1 MPRGAAGADP
11 LTYNQTFQPRNP
23 FPIIRYQALAILD
36 RAISVGPCSDI
47 VGTTFSP
54 ESQKS

>member
-23 FPIIRYQALAILD
+23 FPIIRYQALAIWTARSLW
-36 RAISVGPCSDI
+36 ALAL
-47 VGTTFSP
+47 T
-54 ESQKS
+54 